1 MSTTSSTLDDVTTVV
16 TTGISTKA
24 KWYDILERVIW
35 TLLQVTTGEILRNL
49 LNGEFVRYNVLYSGH
64 VLQLGLEWI
73 IVFTFVST
81 VAKNI
86 IASRFGNGTASTLS
100 KEYEPVLPG
109 VVTTTT
115 TVDTT
120 PTTPVGVPVVT
131 PEVDLVAQAAAFQVE
146 NTPTD

>member
-1 MSTTSSTLDDVTTVV
+1 MSTTINDVTTVV

-49 LNGEFVRYNVLYSGH
+49 LNGAFVHYNVLYSNH

-73 IVFTFVST
+73 VIFTFVVT
-81 VAKNI
+81 VAKNV
-86 IASRFGNGTASTLS
+86 IASRLGNGTASTLP
-100 KEYEPVLPG
+100 KEYEPVLPS

-120 PTTPVGVPVVT
+120 PTTPADVPVVT
-131 PEVDLVAQAAAFQVE
+131 PEVDPVVQAAASQAE